1 MRVVVTGGAGYL
13 GSVLCAK
20 LLEAGYSVRVLDSL
34 LYGGA
39 SLLPVAGHQSFQLC
53 REDIR
58 DADLSDLLDGAE
70 AVVHLAAVVGDP
82 ACARDPE
89 LAVEVNREA
98 SLRLIDAARAR
109 GVSRFIFA
117 STCSNYG
124 RMADTS
130 VFAEEDH
137 ELRPVSLYA
146 ETKVAVERRLL
157 SAELGEMC
165 PLVFRFATLYGL
177 SPRMRFDLTVN
188 QFTMEMF
195 VKRRLT
201 VFGEQFWRPYVHV
214 RDAAHAILIGL
225 RAPAQAV
232 NRQVFNIGSTSENY
246 RKMDIVTLIQG
257 RLRSKA
263 KVDFVAKAEDPR
275 DYRVSFAKAQRILD
289 FCPTYTVPKGI
300 DEIIRALEH
309 RIVDPSATTS
319 YNAATEVTGE
329 RRPMQR
335 SRSTSRARQ

>member
-13 GSVLCAK
+13 GSVLSLK

-39 SLLPVAGHQSFQLC
+39 PLLPVAGHQNFQLFKG
-53 REDIR
+53 DIR
-58 DADLSDLLDGAE
+58 DAELLSDVLDRAD

-82 ACARDPE
+82 ACARDPD
-89 LAVEVNREA
+89 LAVDVNREA
-98 SLRLIDAARAR
+98 SLRLIDAARAH

-124 RMADTS
+124 RMADTTAL
-130 VFAEEDH
+130 AEEDH

-146 ETKVAVERRLL
+146 ETKVAVESRVL

-165 PLVFRFATLYGL
+165 PLVYRFATLYGL

-188 QFTMEMF
+188 QFTMEM
-195 VKRRLT
+195 LT
-201 VFGEQFWRPYVHV
+201 QRKLIVFGEQFWRPYVHV
-214 RDAAHAILIGL
+214 RDAAQAIIDGL

-232 NRQVFNIGSTSENY
+232 SRQVFNIGSTTENY
-246 RKMDIVTLIQG
+246 RKIDIIRLIQE

-263 KVDFVAKAEDPR
+263 KVELVARAEDPR
-275 DYRVSFAKAQRILD
+275 DYRVSFAKAQRILGL
-289 FCPTYTVPKGI
+289 CPIYDVPNGI
-300 DEIIRALEH
+300 EEIILALEH
-309 RIVDPSATTS
+309 GMVDPGATTS
-319 YNAATEVTGE
+319 TNTAEPPTVE
-329 RRPMQR
+329 RRSIHLATDR
-335 SRSTSRARQ
+335 R

>member
-1 MRVVVTGGAGYL
+1 
-13 GSVLCAK
+13 
-20 LLEAGYSVRVLDSL
+20 
-34 LYGGA
+34 
-39 SLLPVAGHQSFQLC
+39 
-53 REDIR
+53 
-58 DADLSDLLDGAE
+58 
-70 AVVHLAAVVGDP
+70 VVGDP

-98 SLRLIDAARAR
+98 SLRLIDAAEGH
-109 GVSRFIFA
+109 GVNRFIFA

-137 ELRPVSLYA
+137 DLRPVSLYA

-157 SAELGEMC
+157 SVEPGEMC
-165 PLVFRFATLYGL
+165 PLILRFATLYGV

-195 VKRRLT
+195 VQRRLT

-214 RDAAHAILIGL
+214 RDAAQAILDGL

-232 NRQVFNIGSTSENY
+232 NRQVFNIGSTNENY
-246 RKMDIVTLIQG
+246 RKIDIVTLIQE
-257 RLRSKA
+257 RLRPRA

-275 DYRVSFAKAQRILD
+275 DYRVSFAKAQRLLGL
-289 FCPTYTVPKGI
+289 CPSYTVPKGV
-300 DEIIRALEH
+300 DEVIRALEH
-309 RIVDPSATTS
+309 GIVDPRAPTS
-319 YNAATEVTGE
+319 YNTEAEITGE
-329 RRPMQR
+329 
-335 SRSTSRARQ
+335 TSREYSVRIPGPSERLSA